1 MWFLGRYLPLWLHR
15 GIWMPGRWSGRVLG
29 QMCKG
34 CAPYRGAWIW
44 ARGIASS
51 SCWVQSSQRYISNSL
66 SWQHWCNI
74 NCFKQKGDNKTW
86 QMKLCLRCSLVVV
99 QRADICI
106 EYFLYLRVSYL
117 IFKCFFFLFLP
128 NVTGVT

>member
-1 MWFLGRYLPLWLHR
+1 MIFRPIFTTVAASRDMNARTLEWESTGANVQRLRPLPRSLDLG
-15 GIWMPGRWSGRVLG
+15 SGNSLVIML
-29 QMCKG
+29 
-34 CAPYRGAWIW
+34 
-44 ARGIASS
+44 
-51 SCWVQSSQRYISNSL
+51 SQRYISNSL

-106 EYFLYLRVSYL
+106 EYFMYLRVSYL

>member
-1 MWFLGRYLPLWLHR
+1 MIFRPIFTTVAASRDMNARTLEWESTGANVQRLRPLPRSLDLG
-15 GIWMPGRWSGRVLG
+15 SGNSLVIML
-29 QMCKG
+29 
-34 CAPYRGAWIW
+34 
-44 ARGIASS
+44 
-51 SCWVQSSQRYISNSL
+51 SQRYISNSL

-106 EYFLYLRVSYL
+106 EYFLYLRVPYL